1 MSKAQFLV
9 SSKFDIFKII
19 NCPRSLIRQILD
31 LLFRRRTLPTG
42 SIIEQE
48 ANDSGNTS
56 EKEEKIQET
65 SQKGIVDSILE
76 ELESNSGKPDLLKLG
91 DVLLDMS
98 IAISKGLKVEE
109 LIVIDIERIRQRW
122 KKEIEMGKDP
132 SQSEIGEVEYFH
144 KSVIA
149 ISEFKGRLY
158 RSCAFS
164 VPELYGTKIHFSNK
178 EGKII
183 MHFDKYSCSDPIQ
196 QSNLPINCTVTDL
209 PIKK

>member
-1 MSKAQFLV
+1 MRKL
-9 SSKFDIFKII
+9 IGKII
-19 NCPRSLIRQILD
+19 NLFSGEPSGELSTRPEEPKYKEIREI
-31 LLFRRRTLPTG
+31 
-42 SIIEQE
+42 SQE
-48 ANDSGNTS
+48 R
-56 EKEEKIQET
+56 
-65 SQKGIVDSILE
+65 IVDTILG
-76 ELESNSGKPDLLKLG
+76 ELELNPGKPVDLLKLG
-91 DVLLDMS
+91 DALLDMS

-196 QSNLPINCTVTDL
+196 QSNFDQLIAQSQIYQSRNNPTQNAN
-209 PIKK
+209 KNSS

>member
-1 MSKAQFLV
+1 
-9 SSKFDIFKII
+9 
-19 NCPRSLIRQILD
+19 
-31 LLFRRRTLPTG
+31 
-42 SIIEQE
+42 
-48 ANDSGNTS
+48 
-56 EKEEKIQET
+56 
-65 SQKGIVDSILE
+65 
-76 ELESNSGKPDLLKLG
+76 
-91 DVLLDMS
+91 MS
-98 IAISKGLKVEE
+98 IAISKGLEGEE
-109 LIVIDIERIRQRW
+109 LRAKNIEWIRQTW
-122 KKEIEMGKDP
+122 KQKIAMSKDP
-132 SQSEIGEVEYFH
+132 SQSEIGEVECFH

>member
-1 MSKAQFLV
+1 L
-9 SSKFDIFKII
+9 
-19 NCPRSLIRQILD
+19 PLSLIRQILD
-31 LLFRRRTLPTG
+31 FLFRRRKPPTS

-56 EKEEKIQET
+56 EKEGKIQET
-65 SQKGIVDSILE
+65 SQKRIVDTILE
-76 ELESNSGKPDLLKLG
+76 ELESNSGKPDLLKLS

-122 KKEIEMGKDP
+122 KQEIRVGKDP

-149 ISEFKGRLY
+149 ISELKRKPDCRYTFY
-158 RSCAFS
+158 
-164 VPELYGTKIHFSNK
+164 VPELGGITRIRFFNK
-178 EGKII
+178 KGKII
-183 MHFDKYSCSDPIQ
+183 ISFDKFSCSDPIQ
-196 QSNLPINCTVTDL
+196 QSNFNQLIAQSQIYQSRNNPTQNAD
-209 PIKK
+209 KNSS